1 MLKRQSKILSIAL
14 IFAFCMSFMF
24 AGFVT
29 PQPATAAD
37 MYKVI
42 QSNSVAPTGA
52 QNIGVVKVT
61 LPDTSIANGSILTV
75 SMPSDWT
82 FPNNGGAVG
91 IAGTSSGNKVE
102 IVAPDTTG
110 TAGNDKPFGITA
122 FDAGLAPFTINP
134 NKTFDL
140 VMANPIPAAEQGTNR
155 YFYIYFYGV
164 DLNNAAGDLKV
175 TFLPPSGSAF
185 EMGLEVLIGKSTRKG
200 ETIANI
206 KKVKEI
212 SGDDTLDII
221 TVMEKSAGTIN
232 TAGTIDLKILSKGF
246 KWDTAYVNAGV
257 SKLASQTL
265 AAASYG
271 WDWNGLSPLT
281 ITGWVSPP
289 DPITVA
295 ANTTISNND
304 KTLSYKID
312 TALATGTGKPGRISF
327 ANMPILVDDTVVK
340 AGDELEIELSG
351 ADITKQTI
359 TVAKFVD
366 FGLAVEEGTSKDVI
380 AGQDGVKVGNF
391 FITEAA
397 AGSWVATRTIT
408 FGLPSGAQWDAVG
421 DIDVVNSSDM
431 GNLNANITG
440 DNNEFLKLTLPAGA
454 ASTSG
459 GAKIELKDFKVDLA
473 PDFNGPVEVT
483 VSGNAGVT
491 GTLKIADAKPIATIE
506 VAEVK
511 DIEIGKP
518 NQQIGDITLVESAA
532 EGFLNNAG
540 IGNQIRL
547 IFDGGYRF
555 SKVPTVEVT
564 EGDLDI
570 NKSAVTINEDELIIP
585 IKGQSAKTAA
595 KILISDIY
603 VDAYRVAPEG
613 KVTIKFDKGASA
625 LNELAGQF
633 PNEYPGKAAV
643 ANCVTPA
650 PGQKIGNGEF
660 RIDSNIYY
668 VGGVA
673 KVMDVAPY
681 IKAGRTYVP
690 MRYLGEILGAEVVW
704 DDAARTVTLTK
715 GDDVVVFTI
724 GSATYTV
731 NGESK
736 SADVA
741 PEIASDRTMLPARY
755 VAEAFGAIVGWDAG
769 SRTVL
774 IQN

>member
-24 AGFVT
+24 AGFLT
-29 PQPATAAD
+29 QPATAAN
-37 MYKVI
+37 MYQVI
-42 QSNSVAPTGA
+42 KAPTVTPVSPA
-52 QNIGVVKVT
+52 VTQNIDAVVKVT
-61 LPDTSIANGSILTV
+61 IPDMAIAGGSILTV

-82 FPNNGGAVG
+82 FGAATSVPVLGSSTGGA
-91 IAGTSSGNKVE
+91 VE
-102 IVAPDTTG
+102 IVAPQ
-110 TAGNDKPFGITA
+110 TAAASGNDLPLNANA
-122 FDAGLAPFTINP
+122 FAGAPFTIKD

-140 VMANPIPAAEQGTNR
+140 QLASDLSNATGVNQEGANR
-155 YFYIYFYGV
+155 YFYIYFNGIN
-164 DLNNAAGDLKV
+164 LNNAAGDLKV
-175 TFLPPSGSAF
+175 SFLAPSGSAF
-185 EMGLEVLIGKSTRKG
+185 ETALDVVIGKSTRSG
-200 ETIANI
+200 ATTSTI

-212 SGDDTLDII
+212 SGNDTLDII
-221 TVMEKSAGTIN
+221 SIMESSAGS
-232 TAGTIDLKILSKGF
+232 IDVTKSIKLKILTKGF
-246 KWDTAYVNAGV
+246 TWGTFAGLPADGV
-257 SKLASQTL
+257 SYAWGYTGAPDNLT
-265 AAASYG
+265 AAMIAT
-271 WDWNGLSPLT
+271 DNKT
-281 ITGWVSPP
+281 ITYPV
-289 DPITVA
+289 
-295 ANTTISNND
+295 
-304 KTLSYKID
+304 
-312 TALATGTGKPGRISF
+312 ATGAATTPGRISF
-327 ANMPILVDDTVVK
+327 FGLPVEVDDTVVK

-351 ADITKQTI
+351 ANMTKQTL
-359 TVAKFVD
+359 TVAKFAD
-366 FGLAVEEGTSKDVI
+366 FGLAVEEGTSKDAI

-391 FITEAA
+391 FINESA
-397 AGSWVATRTIT
+397 AGSWVAGRTIT
-408 FGLPSGAQWDAVG
+408 FGLPSGAQWDTAG
-421 DIDVVNSSDM
+421 DIDVVNSSDI
-431 GNLNANITG
+431 GAITPNITG
-440 DNNEFLKLTLPAGA
+440 DNNEFLKLTLTGL
-454 ASTSG
+454 ASSSG
-459 GAKIELKDFKVDLA
+459 GAKIELSDFKVDLA

-532 EGFLNNAG
+532 EGFLNNATP
-540 IGNQIRL
+540 GNQIRL
-547 IFDGGYRF
+547 VFDGGYRF
-555 SKVPTVEVT
+555 SKIPKVEVT

-570 NKSAVTINEDELIIP
+570 SKGGITVNEEVLTIPVKS
-585 IKGQSAKTAA
+585 QSAKTAA

-613 KVTIKFDKGASA
+613 NVTIKFGNGNSA

-731 NGESK
+731 NGESTV
-736 SADVA
+736 ADVA

-755 VAEAFGAIVGWDAG
+755 VAEAFGAVVGWDAG
-769 SRTVL
+769 TRTVL